1 MSVLAAIL
9 CRNPPAQPFSANAQR
24 ILLAIESEKAR
35 MDAHDAMAD
44 EAAGRADQVKQQLR
58 QELNQVLL
66 RNAPGCTQIL
76 LFSASCAA

>member
-1 MSVLAAIL
+1 MLLLAAIL

-35 MDAHDAMAD
+35 MDAHDAMVD

-58 QELNQVLL
+58 QKLDQVLL
-66 RNAPGCTQIL
+66 PNAPNCTQIL
-76 LFSASCAA
+76 LSSASCAA